1 MIWTLIT
8 VALIIIGIMLLVV
21 NNTCNNL
28 LLFGLGVTSLGVGMI
43 IGFIIGTIAIINLTA
58 VDKSIYE
65 AEMQYESLT
74 KQLQTIDSE
83 YEDVSKAEVIQKVYD
98 WNTKVYKSKYWTESP
113 WTNWLCSENIFG
125 IYTKKDTAEA
135 AKDLII
141 KELYEKEI
149 ARGWMTIVEDISDI
163 EVEILEIDADEIVN
177 IELGGYCE

>member
-28 LLFGLGVTSLGVGMI
+28 LLFGLGVTSLGVRMI

-98 WNTKVYKSKYWTESP
+98 
-113 WTNWLCSENIFG
+113 
-125 IYTKKDTAEA
+125 
-135 AKDLII
+135 
-141 KELYEKEI
+141 
-149 ARGWMTIVEDISDI
+149 
-163 EVEILEIDADEIVN
+163 
-177 IELGGYCE
+177 

>member
-28 LLFGLGVTSLGVGMI
+28 LLFVLGVTSLVVGVCI
-43 IGFIIGTIAIINLTA
+43 CFIIGAIAIINHTA

-113 WTNWLCSENIFG
+113 WTNWLCSEK
-125 IYTKKDTAEA
+125 Y
-135 AKDLII
+135 
-141 KELYEKEI
+141 
-149 ARGWMTIVEDISDI
+149 SDSLKYI
-163 EVEILEIDADEIVN
+163 EMEEMHND
-177 IELGGYCE
+177 